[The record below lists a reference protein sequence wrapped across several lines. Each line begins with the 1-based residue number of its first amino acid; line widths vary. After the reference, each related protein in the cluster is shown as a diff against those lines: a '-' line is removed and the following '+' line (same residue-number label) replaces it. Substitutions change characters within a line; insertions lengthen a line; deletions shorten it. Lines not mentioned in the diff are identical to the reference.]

1 MPTKKSIE
9 CPPNREPTLRVVTR
23 PNDANPGGDIF
34 GGWLMSQIDTAAAT
48 CAGQRAKGPVVT
60 IAVKE
65 LLFLKPLFVYDLVSL
80 YAEVT
85 HVGKTSITVFVEVF
99 AERNR
104 GNYNEPAIKTSDATL
119 VFVAVSKP
127 GVPRRVPKE

>member
-1 MPTKKSIE
+1 MANENKAA
-9 CPPNREPTLRVVTR
+9 CPPKREPTLRTVTR
-23 PNDANPGGDIF
+23 PNDANPNGDIF
-34 GGWLMSQIDTAAAT
+34 GGWLMSQIDIAAAT
-48 CAGQRAKGPVVT
+48 CAGYRAKGPVVT

-80 YAEVT
+80 YAEVVK
-85 HVGKTSITVFVEVF
+85 VGRTSLTVHVEVF

-104 GNYNEPAIKTSDATL
+104 GSHGEQPIKASDATL

-127 GVPRRVPKE
+127 GVPREVPPE